1 MAELLPAVEAVPVA
15 ERARAESQR
24 LGARRVA
31 GNAERLLELLAA
43 QPSAPLE
50 VRSLGGFEV
59 LRHQRPVPLTE
70 WRSRKARDILKV
82 LVAARGGRV
91 VREQLLDLFWPDDD
105 PARSGPRLSVAL
117 STIRSVLDPDKRETP
132 DHHLGADR
140 TSAWLRLE
148 HLAVD
153 VELFLAGAEEGLRLH
168 AAGADGARAALAEA
182 EVLYRGDF
190 LGEDVYED
198 WAVAT
203 REEARGT
210 YQRVAAAL
218 AALTGD
224 AGEHAVAAGYL
235 RRLIERD
242 PWDESA
248 HLRLVATLA
257 AAGQH
262 GEARRAY
269 RTYAGRMHEL
279 TLEAAPF
286 PAATATEGGRS

>member
-1 MAELLPAVEAVPVA
+1 
-15 ERARAESQR
+15 
-24 LGARRVA
+24 
-31 GNAERLLELLAA
+31 
-43 QPSAPLE
+43 
-50 VRSLGGFEV
+50 
-59 LRHQRPVPLTE
+59 
-70 WRSRKARDILKV
+70 
-82 LVAARGGRV
+82 

-117 STIRSVLDPDKRETP
+117 STIRSVLDPDKREPP

-140 TSAWLRLE
+140 TSAWLRIE
-148 HLAVD
+148 HLSVD

-168 AAGADGARAALAEA
+168 AAGADGARASLAEA
-182 EVLYRGDF
+182 EALYRGDF

-218 AALTGD
+218 AALTGE

-269 RTYAGRMHEL
+269 RTYAGRMREL

-286 PAATATEGGRS
+286 PAATASDGGRS